1 MLSIL
6 MLLFLQGNFAAL
18 RLGSQG
24 SFPKPLSAQEERL
37 ALEQAAAGDQR
48 ARDRLIEHNL
58 RLVAHIVK
66 KYYTQTG
73 GDSDDLISIGT
84 VGLIKAVN
92 TYNAEKKIK
101 LATYAAR
108 CIENEIL
115 MYLRK
120 TRRLSGEVSL
130 NDALDQEDEGNALS
144 LMDVIRVEDTMLEDL
159 DTRDACRKVRGA
171 VERCLTEREQLVV
184 LRRYGL
190 DGRPPQTQREVAAQC
205 GISRSYVS
213 RIEKKAL
220 EKLKVEFGDDA

>member
-18 RLGSQG
+18 RLGSQE

-37 ALEQAAAGDQR
+37 ALEQAAAGDRR

-190 DGRPPQTQREVAAQC
+190 DGQPPQTQREVAAQC

-220 EKLKVEFGDDA
+220 EKLKVEFGGDL